1 MEGDDRFDTVINPL
15 MREESMCGR
24 YLRLD
29 KSEVKVGEDVLVTW
43 NLPEFLT
50 DYQDWIGMY
59 EKGSWVIIMI
69 SRDAQA

>member
-1 MEGDDRFDTVINPL
+1 MEDDEPLGTIINPL
-15 MREESMCGR
+15 MREESMCGK

-43 NLPEFLT
+43 NLPDFLT

-59 EKGSWVIIMI
+59 EKGSWIIYDI
-69 SRDAQA
+69 T

>member
-1 MEGDDRFDTVINPL
+1 MEDDDRFGIINPL
-15 MREESMCGR
+15 MREESMRGK

-59 EKGSWVIIMI
+59 EKGSWVIVIL
-69 SRDAQA
+69 